1 MTRKLATVRFIDNI
15 TSIEGADRIVAAH
28 IGGWPVV
35 VAKDYFNIGDKC
47 VYFEPDS
54 MLPLNNPLFAPLA
67 NRGKNKLN
75 DDGVACVVLRTVK
88 LRGQLSQ
95 GLAFS
100 LADLG
105 IDAGVAVGE
114 DVSDSLDIQKYD
126 PPEVIVQNAKMSTFP
141 SFITKTDEE
150 RVQNL
155 SVMVG
160 WLVEHTDVAA
170 LFKASEKLDGTS
182 TSYFRKV
189 DIDGEVRYGTCSRNN
204 EVIRTDEGT
213 YNLYWRNFYDYD
225 IQRRLDDIAALYPHA
240 ASVVI
245 QGESTGPGINK
256 NRLGRKELEFHAFN
270 VIIDSTRFN
279 PADERFGLTD
289 IVVPQLDLHLPVDGV
304 DASAALQNIIDMSY
318 GRKSVL
324 EPSRL
329 AEGVVWRYDGDDIE
343 GMNPSWR
350 HFKSINNKYLLKD

>member
-1 MTRKLATVRFIDNI
+1 MTRKLATVRTIDDI
-15 TSIEGADRIVAAH
+15 TPIPGADRIVTAH
-28 IGGWPVV
+28 IGGWSVV
-35 VAKDYFNIGDKC
+35 VSRDYFTIGDKC

-67 NRGKNKLN
+67 NRGRNRFN
-75 DDGVACVVLRTVK
+75 SREVPCVVLKTVK

-100 LADLG
+100 LHDLG
-105 IDAGVAVGE
+105 IDADTPVGE
-114 DVSDSLDIQKYD
+114 DVSGLLEVEKYD

-170 LFKASEKLDGTS
+170 LFNASEKLDGTS

-189 DIDGEVRYGTCSRNN
+189 DIDGEVRYGACSRNN
-204 EVIRTDEGT
+204 EVLKTDEGP
-213 YNLYWRNFYDYD
+213 YDLYWRNFHDYD
-225 IQRRLDDIAALYPHA
+225 IQRRLDAIAALHPHA
-240 ASVVI
+240 SSVVI
-245 QGESTGPGINK
+245 QGESTGPGING
-256 NRLGRKELEFHAFN
+256 NRLGRKSLEFHAFN
-270 VIIDSTRFN
+270 VIIDSVRFN
-279 PADERFGLTD
+279 PADEHFGLTD

-304 DASAALQNIIDMSY
+304 DAKTALQNIIDMSY
-318 GRKSVL
+318 GRKSVV

-329 AEGVVWRYDGDDIE
+329 AEGVVWRYDGEPID
-343 GMNPSWR
+343 GMNPAWR
-350 HFKSINNKYLLKD
+350 HFKSINNKYLLKE